1 MDNKLQVDFEDE
13 HVCRRCG
20 ARDADKVYCTRIVKG
35 QRRRYWVCQKCGA
48 HGVRVVIRNA

>member
-20 ARDADKVYCTRIVKG
+20 ARDADRVYCTRIVKG
-35 QRRRYWVCQKCGA
+35 QRRRYWVCRKCGA